1 MTWIAFLKIWETYM
15 ASISLN
21 TVQLMCTRYSIPDIQ
36 ETMLQLS
43 IWQVICVDALIPGDL
58 LTSWLSRCQLA

>member
-1 MTWIAFLKIWETYM
+1 M

-21 TVQLMCTRYSIPDIQ
+21 TVQLMCTRYSIPDVQ

-43 IWQVICVDALIPGDL
+43 IWQVMCVDALIPGDL
-58 LTSWLSRCQLA
+58 LMSWLSRCQLA